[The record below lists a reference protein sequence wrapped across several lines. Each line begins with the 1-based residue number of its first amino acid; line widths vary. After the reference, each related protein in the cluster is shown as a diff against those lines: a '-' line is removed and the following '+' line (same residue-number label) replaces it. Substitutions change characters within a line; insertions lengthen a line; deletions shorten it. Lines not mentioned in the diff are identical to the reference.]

1 VEIMR
6 RGLRMAP
13 GRIRR
18 RELHHLP
25 PIRLVVLFFLHFKVL
40 KRNPEKYTKAEG

>member
-1 VEIMR
+1 MMR
-6 RGLRMAP
+6 RGLSMAP

-18 RELHHLP
+18 RELHRLP

-40 KRNPEKYTKAEG
+40 KRNPEKYTKAKG